1 MLWILY
7 VTQLRCV
14 QLLNFYDYHTQ
25 NLMLLI
31 TKHFFKEQRNT
42 LSTITGNVK
51 GTQIIMYTAQRTDP
65 RHFSIFE
72 PCRAFCFLAKK
83 MMADGC
89 SPSAIQAEGNRQY
102 RLLEDQEWDVYHKIA
117 EQANNREEKEA
128 KSKEAQVNRLIASI
142 QANVRVLIS
151 VFFPRLFRL
160 MCGNPDFRMKEIFAP
175 GMLSPSNYCF

>member
-1 MLWILY
+1 
-7 VTQLRCV
+7 
-14 QLLNFYDYHTQ
+14 
-25 NLMLLI
+25 MLLI
-31 TKHFFKEQRNT
+31 TKHSFNEQPNT

-51 GTQIIMYTAQRTDP
+51 GTQIIIYTAQRTDP

-72 PCRAFCFLAKK
+72 PCRAFCLLAKK

-151 VFFPRLFRL
+151 VLFPRLFRL
-160 MCGNPDFRMKEIFAP
+160 M
-175 GMLSPSNYCF
+175 

>member
-1 MLWILY
+1 
-7 VTQLRCV
+7 
-14 QLLNFYDYHTQ
+14 
-25 NLMLLI
+25 MLLI